1 MSAESKNKLQ
11 AVLKFINDY
20 NAEYG
25 YSPTVREIC
34 AKLNVKSTAS
44 VYGKTPRRGLSQ

>member
-25 YSPTVREIC
+25 YSPTVREPEYVNL
-34 AKLNVKSTAS
+34 KD
-44 VYGKTPRRGLSQ
+44 